1 MAFGKKKTFATI
13 TKPLSGMVENLGT
26 YADEQE
32 QKVVN
37 LNAAKTE
44 IDNQIGVAEDERS
57 KSVVTAKNLKTFMDP
72 TKIIV
77 TKEAVVEADVDKVDI
92 DLGEVIPESD
102 IKEDE

>member
-1 MAFGKKKTFATI
+1 MAFGKKKTLATI
-13 TKPLSGMVENLGT
+13 TEPLGGMVESLNT
-26 YADEQE
+26 YADEQK
-32 QKVVN
+32 QRVVN
-37 LNAAKTE
+37 LNATKDE
-44 IDNQIGVAEDERS
+44 IDTQIGVAEDETS